1 MPADRFKSLNQVFHL
16 LLFTEDN
23 LQLHNSIPKHLKTQ
37 TNTHLV
43 ACIQLENAAADG
55 VNVRLRSSKQPVP
68 RRTVW
73 QRYLQQQP
81 TTQTMQHYA
90 GYHTWQDKL
99 TLETVWVNLYT
110 QNCFDGHFPALCGLT
125 RHLKKKLNLW
135 NSMNDVLA
143 PRMSKEHCHSS
154 EAVNKF
160 TKKICKIHNPL
171 NICSNYRVHRT
182 AGL

>member
-1 MPADRFKSLNQVFHL
+1 MPADGFKSLNQVFHL
-16 LLFTEDN
+16 LLFTEDS

-55 VNVRLRSSKQPVP
+55 VNVRLCSSKQPVP

-81 TTQTMQHYA
+81 TTQTMQHYKQ
-90 GYHTWQDKL
+90 YMTRQSDTRNSLSKFIHTELLWWSL
-99 TLETVWVNLYT
+99 SSSIWVNPPLS
-110 QNCFDGHFPALCGLT
+110 
-125 RHLKKKLNLW
+125 KKNWISETAWMMFWRRGCQKNTVTAVKLSINLQ
-135 NSMNDVLA
+135 
-143 PRMSKEHCHSS
+143 E
-154 EAVNKF
+154 
-160 TKKICKIHNPL
+160 KIRKIHNPL
-171 NICSNYRVHRT
+171 NISSNYRVHRT